1 MQYDFDLTVDSE
13 KWINSKEGKLTQRKK
28 NKKSTDVVRNERA
41 DYRKE
46 LKKQFDN
53 EKELQVEH
61 YKNGIGHPM
70 KRRKIKT
77 PGVTKK
83 MFKK

>member
-13 KWINSKEGKLTQRKK
+13 KWINSKEGKLTQRKI

-70 KRRKIKT
+70 KRRKTKT

-83 MFKK
+83 NV